1 MVPARYLVRRGDGP
15 LTAVVKDDVQ
25 PMLRGMHSRGL
36 TLVLLLAGGVPR
48 LAAQD
53 GPPVRL
59 PQAATG
65 TAWDQS
71 LALEARGD
79 FTAAKQI
86 LIEAFGAAP
95 ARVALA
101 NSAALGLSITWYRN
115 RVTTTTPRTA

>member
-1 MVPARYLVRRGDGP
+1 MPHSARTARV
-15 LTAVVKDDVQ
+15 LTRCA
-25 PMLRGMHSRGL
+25 L
-36 TLVLLLAGGVPR
+36 TTLLLAGGVPR

-95 ARVALA
+95 ATYDVAVRMA
-101 NSAALGLSITWYRN
+101 WEQ
-115 RVTTTTPRTA
+115 